1 MSYILNVEA
10 TYEPE
15 EDEDAGN
22 SIFEEGMKQLM
33 RMDRVK
39 AIESTMAYNT
49 MASQIKEF
57 LTNFKD
63 SNRTVTKEDIEG
75 FFAQKLQERR
85 DQQRQNSAQRS

>member
-1 MSYILNVEA
+1 MSVEK

-15 EDEDAGN
+15 EDEDAGS

-39 AIESTMAYNT
+39 AIESTIAYNT

-57 LTNFKD
+57 LSDFKD
-63 SNRTVTKEDIEG
+63 TNKTVTKQDIEG
-75 FFAQKLQERR
+75 FFARKLQERR
-85 DQQRQNSAQRS
+85 EQQK